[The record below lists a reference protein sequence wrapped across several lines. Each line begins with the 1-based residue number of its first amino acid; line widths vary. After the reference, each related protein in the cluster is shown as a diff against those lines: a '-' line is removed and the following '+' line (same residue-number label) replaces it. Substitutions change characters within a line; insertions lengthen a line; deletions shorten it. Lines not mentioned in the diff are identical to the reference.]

1 MHLTPQERLALGVT
15 ALLIAAGTGARV
27 LQFRST
33 PAEWAAHAD
42 TSTGMELSAV
52 RETVSRLAAE
62 RRRASEPLRDGERI
76 DVNTAPAIEIERLPR
91 VGPALAARI
100 VAHREAN
107 GAFRTLGDLDQV
119 SGIGPAL
126 LESLAPHVALVPGPA
141 RGTGGGAGG
150 AGGAAPL
157 DLNRASE
164 TELQALPGIGPALAA
179 RIVQWRSEHG
189 PFETIEALEQVPGVG
204 PALRARIGPHVSV
217 VR

>member
-27 LQFRST
+27 LQLRST
-33 PAEWAAHAD
+33 PAEWIAHAD
-42 TSTGMELSAV
+42 TSSGMELSAV

-62 RRRASEPLRDGERI
+62 RRRASEPLRAGERI
-76 DVNTAPAIEIERLPR
+76 DVNTAPAVELERLPR

-100 VAHREAN
+100 VAHRQAN
-107 GAFRTLGDLDQV
+107 GAFRTLGDLDAV

-126 LESLAPHVALVPGPA
+126 LESLAPHVALAPGPA
-141 RGTGGGAGG
+141 RSTGGGVAG
-150 AGGAAPL
+150 ARGGPRL

-179 RIVQWRSEHG
+179 RIVQWRREHG
-189 PFETIEALEQVPGVG
+189 PFETVEALEQVPGVG
-204 PALRARIGPHVSV
+204 PALRARLAPHVTV
-217 VR
+217 GR